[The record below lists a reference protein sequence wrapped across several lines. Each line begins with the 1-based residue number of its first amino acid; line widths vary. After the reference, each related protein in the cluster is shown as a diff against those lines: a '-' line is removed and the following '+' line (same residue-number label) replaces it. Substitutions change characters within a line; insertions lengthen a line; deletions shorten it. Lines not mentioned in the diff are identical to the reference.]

1 MIQQSF
7 GSTGRHA
14 AAGGERDACAPG
26 CISASQQ
33 EHAHENH
40 LHAQLRIKGVAL
52 GLGLSASG
60 AISAAIPYLS
70 LVGARAAWSGELGC
84 RLPAAAGRGPWCCRR
99 LSLGRS
105 SSVSTAW
112 PRPLLGWRRRVV
124 SSPMEWRASLVW
136 ERTVQ
141 EIQPTRPP
149 WRGPTPLGFFQGGA
163 REGGSGGLPRRCL
176 QRFYARAKPGLP
188 AASWPGAA
196 GSDHGSP
203 LSTQVAPMPWAMS
216 TSVAH
221 LAAAAS
227 LRRRG
232 G

>member
-33 EHAHENH
+33 ERAHENH
-40 LHAQLRIKGVAL
+40 LHAQLRMKGVAL

-60 AISAAIPYLS
+60 AISAAIPCLS

-112 PRPLLGWRRRVV
+112 PRLLLGWRRRVV
-124 SSPMEWRASLVW
+124 SSPMEWRLSLVW
-136 ERTVQ
+136 ERRVQ

-163 REGGSGGLPRRCL
+163 REGGGGGMAPTMSAAFSRAREARPARCRLAWCCRRRSRQSPVHSGGADALGHEHLSGP
-176 QRFYARAKPGLP
+176 PG
-188 AASWPGAA
+188 
-196 GSDHGSP
+196 
-203 LSTQVAPMPWAMS
+203 
-216 TSVAH
+216 
-221 LAAAAS
+221 
-227 LRRRG
+227 RRG

>member
-33 EHAHENH
+33 ERAHENH
-40 LHAQLRIKGVAL
+40 LHAQLRMKGVAL

-60 AISAAIPYLS
+60 EISAAIPCLS
-70 LVGARAAWSGELGC
+70 LVGARAAWSGGLVCRLRLAAAHGVACGCHSGAAAASVQRGRGCCWGGGGALCHRQWSGACLWSGRGGC
-84 RLPAAAGRGPWCCRR
+84 RRFSPRGPR
-99 LSLGRS
+99 GG
-105 SSVSTAW
+105 A
-112 PRPLLGWRRRVV
+112 P
-124 SSPMEWRASLVW
+124 
-136 ERTVQ
+136 
-141 EIQPTRPP
+141 PP
-149 WRGPTPLGFFQGGA
+149 WAFFGEGP
-163 REGGSGGLPRRCL
+163 EKGGSGGLPRRCL

-221 LAAAAS
+221 PAAASS